1 MIPIYQPHQFTE
13 SIEYAKKAIDSNWI
27 SSQGEYL
34 DSCKEIFK
42 NKFGYK
48 YVIFTSNGT
57 TACHLM
63 AEALK
68 FKYPNIK
75 NIVVPNNVYV
85 AAWNTFKM
93 STDYNLI
100 FVDADLETWNA
111 NYHELENLSPEDTAF
126 LIVHNVGNIINVPK
140 LKKRFPGF
148 VFLEDACEGL
158 MGKYENQYA
167 GSASWVSAF
176 SFFAN
181 KNLTSGEGGALV
193 TQDKDI
199 FEYLNSIKNQ
209 GAGGKTRYVFERLG
223 YNYRMTNIQA
233 AILQG
238 QLENL
243 DYIKKQKKR
252 VFDKYTQEL
261 GMLINWGRIDVQKRE
276 EDTQHANWIFAFECI
291 SFPKSELEMTLF
303 NNEIQTRPMFPPV
316 NYHGHYS
323 HIKTDTKNA
332 KHLYESCLMLPS
344 YPDLTDNQ
352 ISFISDKIKNI
363 CT

>member
-158 MGKYENQYA
+158 MGKYENQYT

-199 FEYLNSIKNQ
+199 FEYLN
-209 GAGGKTRYVFERLG
+209 FRL
-223 YNYRMTNIQA
+223 
-233 AILQG
+233 
-238 QLENL
+238 
-243 DYIKKQKKR
+243 
-252 VFDKYTQEL
+252 
-261 GMLINWGRIDVQKRE
+261 
-276 EDTQHANWIFAFECI
+276 
-291 SFPKSELEMTLF
+291 P
-303 NNEIQTRPMFPPV
+303 
-316 NYHGHYS
+316 
-323 HIKTDTKNA
+323 
-332 KHLYESCLMLPS
+332 
-344 YPDLTDNQ
+344 
-352 ISFISDKIKNI
+352 
-363 CT
+363 